1 MRRFNYATELMIN
14 LKKMIMLFLSN
25 YLEQSQIKN
34 TEKFKT
40 KTIRMQFNVQ
50 GARLVLTISIKFPKS
65 WKNFK
70 FSWRF
75 FFENYPPHAM

>member
-25 YLEQSQIKN
+25 YLKQSQIKN

-40 KTIRMQFNVQ
+40 KTIRMQFKVQ

-65 WKNFK
+65 
-70 FSWRF
+70 
-75 FFENYPPHAM
+75 

>member
-65 WKNFK
+65 
-70 FSWRF
+70 
-75 FFENYPPHAM
+75 